1 MRRTHKTRR
10 AGTAAAGRADARQSA
25 RSPRRVAQR
34 GPSNPRTNAPN
45 PQSKTRGHSSG
56 GEGGRASERPQP
68 PTRRAARTQQPTS
81 KRPEPTKQDARAQQ
95 RRGGRTH
102 ARAPAAPDASRSAD
116 PATHEQTRSNPRANP
131 QQPTSEPAA
140 THERTRSNP
149 RTNLTRYETTPR
161 KPPRRGGGRGSAFR
175 RVVAVKGRLP
185 PAQVAASAP
194 QRGLQQ
200 PTSK

>member
-56 GEGGRASERPQP
+56 GEGGRTPERPQP

-81 KRPEPTKQDARAQQ
+81 K
-95 RRGGRTH
+95 
-102 ARAPAAPDASRSAD
+102 PA
-116 PATHEQTRSNPRANP
+116 ATHEQTRSNPRTNP

-140 THERTRSNP
+140 THERTCSNP
-149 RTNLTRYETTPR
+149 RTNLTRYETTSR

>member
-56 GEGGRASERPQP
+56 GEGGRTPERPQP

-81 KRPEPTKQDARAQQ
+81 K
-95 RRGGRTH
+95 
-102 ARAPAAPDASRSAD
+102 
-116 PATHEQTRSNPRANP
+116 
-131 QQPTSEPAA
+131 PAA

-161 KPPRRGGGRGSAFR
+161 QPPRRGGGRGSAFR

>member
-34 GPSNPRTNAPN
+34 GPSNPRAN
-45 PQSKTRGHSSG
+45 P
-56 GEGGRASERPQP
+56 
-68 PTRRAARTQQPTS
+68 QQPTS
-81 KRPEPTKQDARAQQ
+81 EPA
-95 RRGGRTH
+95 
-102 ARAPAAPDASRSAD
+102 
-116 PATHEQTRSNPRANP
+116 ATHEQTRSNPRANP

-140 THERTRSNP
+140 THEQTRSNP
-149 RTNLTRYETTPR
+149 RTNFTRYETTPR

>member
-45 PQSKTRGHSSG
+45 PQDKTRGHSSG
-56 GEGGRASERPQP
+56 GEGGRTPERPQP
-68 PTRRAARTQQPTS
+68 PTRRAARI
-81 KRPEPTKQDARAQQ
+81 
-95 RRGGRTH
+95 
-102 ARAPAAPDASRSAD
+102 
-116 PATHEQTRSNPRANP
+116 

-140 THERTRSNP
+140 THEQTRSNP
-149 RTNLTRYETTPR
+149 RTNFTRYETTPR

-185 PAQVAASAP
+185 PAHVAASAP
-194 QRGLQQ
+194 QWGLQQ